1 MEWIWNLVQLLLGA
15 FELCICYGF
24 LNLFMEKKYGEKI
37 IRNLFI
43 VFIIVFSFL
52 INFNRQINGY
62 SYALIIVLIILI
74 GAFANL
80 IYKDKISRIFSAV
93 ALFYFTLTILD
104 LFCVYSFGVLLQQPG
119 IGIEVSAFID
129 AERILTLFIAR
140 IIMFIF
146 YLLLKKRTEMHNL
159 FNQENTKIINGII
172 VFEALGVYVFQYV
185 YGYNYTPA
193 ILSGWYIFFLI
204 IMFMISIFITYI
216 LYRRQQEEINY
227 ANLRTELLEYN
238 YNNMYEGYINSEK
251 IYHDMKNHI
260 VIISQYI
267 IQDEK
272 EKALK
277 YIESIKGP
285 IFYLDNSEW
294 SGIKVIDFVLNYKLM
309 EAEKAKI
316 KITYDVDTI
325 TNKEFLIQDHELCAL
340 LSNLLDNA
348 IEASKL
354 VEENKR
360 KINVSIRYINNML
373 MIRTINNIST
383 PPLEK
388 DGKFITKKKNK
399 EKHGIGLS
407 SIQNVVSKYEGCM
420 ESVYDEEQFC
430 VNLTLFC

>member
-1 MEWIWNLVQLLLGA
+1 
-15 FELCICYGF
+15 
-24 LNLFMEKKYGEKI
+24 
-37 IRNLFI
+37 
-43 VFIIVFSFL
+43 
-52 INFNRQINGY
+52 
-62 SYALIIVLIILI
+62 
-74 GAFANL
+74 
-80 IYKDKISRIFSAV
+80 
-93 ALFYFTLTILD
+93 
-104 LFCVYSFGVLLQQPG
+104 
-119 IGIEVSAFID
+119 
-129 AERILTLFIAR
+129 
-140 IIMFIF
+140 
-146 YLLLKKRTEMHNL
+146 
-159 FNQENTKIINGII
+159 
-172 VFEALGVYVFQYV
+172 
-185 YGYNYTPA
+185 
-193 ILSGWYIFFLI
+193 
-204 IMFMISIFITYI
+204 MISIFITYI

>member
-1 MEWIWNLVQLLLGA
+1 MEWIWNLVQLILGA

-37 IRNLFI
+37 IRNLFM
-43 VFIIVFSFL
+43 VFIILFSFL

-80 IYKDKISRIFSAV
+80 IYKDKISRIFSTV

-129 AERILTLFIAR
+129 VERILTLFIAR
-140 IIMFIF
+140 IIMYIF
-146 YLLLKKRTEMHNL
+146 YLVLKKRTEMHNL
-159 FNQENTKIINGII
+159 FNQKNIKMINGII

-185 YGYNYTPA
+185 YGYSYTPA

-267 IQDEK
+267 IKDEK

-325 TNKEFLIQDHELCAL
+325 TNKKFLIQDHELCAL

-354 VEENKR
+354 AEENKR
-360 KINVSIRYINNML
+360 ELNVSIRYINNML
-373 MIRTINNIST
+373 MIRTINNISS

-420 ESVYDEEQFC
+420 ESVYNEEQFC